1 MRLYSLSRS
10 ACLQRTKYQSK
21 PCCVLMFFSEYSNSI
36 CWYLAVPGRNLLLT
50 CRSRSNSSTDFIAYS
65 RSSLAAI
72 IVGAFSC
79 LALAF
84 KRATVSLK
92 KIWKR
97 FIKIYIWP
105 TEKFKNL
112 HIRTQVYS
120 LLIMIHNN
128 HQLGRPVLV
137 LECVDLCIQWCLSR
151 FFLNHPSY
159 VYFCW

>member
-1 MRLYSLSRS
+1 MCLYSLSRS

-21 PCCVLMFFSEYSNSI
+21 PCCILMFFSEYSNSI
-36 CWYLAVPGRNLLLT
+36 CWYSAVPGRNLLLT
-50 CRSRSNSSTDFIAYS
+50 CRSRSNPSTDFIAYS

-92 KIWKR
+92 KNIWKR

-112 HIRTQVYS
+112 
-120 LLIMIHNN
+120 LLMDLNVFIISNISISIIHKCAIDTIIYTYQCRKINPN
-128 HQLGRPVLV
+128 CRRNS
-137 LECVDLCIQWCLSR
+137 ECWS
-151 FFLNHPSY
+151 
-159 VYFCW
+159 